1 MEIRIKEAVVG
12 LVAGSIMQPS
22 FPDSRFGNVRNSDK
36 PANLRKGRKGGIG
49 GKYGPEL

>member
-12 LVAGSIMQPS
+12 LVEGSIMLPS
-22 FPDSRFGNVRNSDK
+22 VSIARFGVVRNSDK
-36 PANLRKGRKGGIG
+36 PANLGKGRKGGIG